1 MEAAREIRGRYE
13 DQLPEV
19 TMSVRINQ
27 IITDVPF
34 GEGQIAAYVD
44 TSEGSLAL
52 ELGELDEPDA
62 VMMVDYHTAHA
73 IIVERDPA
81 VVMQSFLQGRIRVQ
95 GDMMKLMAMQA
106 AAGADPDDEL
116 ADATRRRGPR
126 DHDPARADR
135 VRVRRR
141 VGRRRRR
148 RLTLGSAA
156 VSASIL
162 RGSASWWPPTRRSG
176 TSRGS

>member
-1 MEAAREIRGRYE
+1 MYVFLSEEWMEAAREIRGRYE

-116 ADATRRRGPR
+116 AMQLADEVRAITIPPEPIEYEYVDESGVDDADG
-126 DHDPARADR
+126 
-135 VRVRRR
+135 
-141 VGRRRRR
+141 
-148 RLTLGSAA
+148 
-156 VSASIL
+156 
-162 RGSASWWPPTRRSG
+162 
-176 TSRGS
+176 

>member
-1 MEAAREIRGRYE
+1 MYEFLSDEWMEAAREIRARYE
-13 DQLPEV
+13 EHVPEI

-27 IITDVPF
+27 VITEVPF
-34 GEGQIAAYVD
+34 GDGQIFAYVD

-106 AAGADPDDEL
+106 AAGADPNDEL
-116 ADATRRRGPR
+116 AVQLADEIREITIPPEPLEFAEPVDDTEVDGDVADDAG
-126 DHDPARADR
+126 DGD
-135 VRVRRR
+135 
-141 VGRRRRR
+141 
-148 RLTLGSAA
+148 
-156 VSASIL
+156 
-162 RGSASWWPPTRRSG
+162 
-176 TSRGS
+176 